1 MNKKVAGFVTIL
13 FFLVVVLELY
23 AEFVHHRKMMFVI
36 KPFLLPL
43 LTLYY
48 VLSVD
53 GNWNKAHQL
62 MIPALFFSWVGD
74 VSLLLTPEHSS
85 DLNIMGVPK
94 NKYFFFAGVGGFL
107 VSHLF
112 FIAVYL
118 QAKINFSASLFSRKK
133 WPFMLI
139 VLFVIAMIITVVPRV
154 YANPEKSIAA
164 FPVVIYALVL
174 GSMVFF
180 ALNRY
185 GFVNAVGFWSVFVGS
200 LWFLLSDSMIALN
213 FLAFEGAIP
222 KAGFWIMLTFLA
234 AEFLI
239 ADGIL
244 KTHIKEIS
252 SI

>member
-1 MNKKVAGFVTIL
+1 MNNKAARLVKIL
-13 FFLVVVLELY
+13 FFVIAAVELY
-23 AEFVHHRKMMFVI
+23 AEFVHHREMMFVL

-43 LTLYY
+43 LALYY
-48 VLSVD
+48 VLSV
-53 GNWNKAHQL
+53 GGKWNKAHLL

-74 VSLLLTPEHSS
+74 VSLLLTPEHVLDTS
-85 DLNIMGVPK
+85 IMGIPK
-94 NKYFFFAGVGGFL
+94 NKNYFFGGVGGFL

-112 FIAVYL
+112 FISVYL
-118 QAKINFSASLFSRKK
+118 QSKINFSASLFSRTK

-139 VLFVIAMIITVVPRV
+139 VLFVVAMIVTVVPRV

-164 FPVVIYALVL
+164 FPVVIYAVVL

-185 GFVNAVGFWSVFVGS
+185 GFVNAAGFWSVFVGS
-200 LWFLLSDSMIALN
+200 VWFLISDSMIAVN

-239 ADGIL
+239 AEGIL
-244 KTHIKEIS
+244 KTYNKEKS
-252 SI
+252 ST